1 LYLRFYSILFYKM
14 ASAGGGRAAVSLPA
28 STIVAASVALELVG
42 GDGGGRIIRRFD
54 PVAVGLDATFRLT
67 NYADLKG

>member
-1 LYLRFYSILFYKM
+1 M
-14 ASAGGGRAAVSLPA
+14 ASAGGGRAVSLPA
-28 STIVAASVALELVG
+28 SAIVAASVALELVG

-54 PVAVGLDATFRLT
+54 PLAHGLDATFRLT

>member
-1 LYLRFYSILFYKM
+1 M
-14 ASAGGGRAAVSLPA
+14 ASGAGGRAVLPA

-42 GDGGGRIIRRFD
+42 GDGGGRIIHGFD